1 MHYKLKINNTNTKT
15 PIGITTLSDK
25 LLTDIEIITEAN
37 EGHEERDDSIL
48 YTSFLLFFIEYNHVR
63 KQNIIKL
70 FCSL

>member
-48 YTSFLLFFIEYNHVR
+48 YTSFLFF
-63 KQNIIKL
+63 
-70 FCSL
+70 S